1 MTHPVALRWVRS
13 SDSQISVGYS
23 LIELFVVIALL
34 STLIV
39 VGIPLYTAYIDKAR
53 ITRAEED
60 ISNLQKEIQMYELSR
75 KVLPPKLSDIRDAD
89 LMDPYGRPYQYH
101 NFINTDERKKRRKDR
116 FLVPLNA
123 DFDLY
128 SMGRD
133 GQGEPCI
140 TDPKSHDDIVRA
152 NDGQY
157 IGPASEF

>member
-39 VGIPLYTAYIDKAR
+39 VGIPLYTAYIEKAR

-60 ISNLQKEIQMYELSR
+60 ISNLQKEIQMYKLR
-75 KVLPPKLSDIRDAD
+75 KKVLPPKLSDIRDAD

-101 NFINTDERKKRRKDR
+101 NFTVTDEKENRRKDR

-123 DFDLY
+123 EFDLY

-133 GQGEPCI
+133 GESEPQI
-140 TDPKSHDDIVRA
+140 TAPKSHDDIVRA
-152 NDGQY
+152 NEGLY